1 MEDKRG
7 FALWIT
13 GLPASGKSSLA
24 QTVKKL
30 LKERNIDVEI
40 LESDDLRT
48 KLLPLSTYTE
58 KEREFFYNALVCL
71 GKMLVDH
78 GMNVIFDATANKRK
92 FRDKA
97 RKEIQNFMEVYVKCP
112 LEECMR
118 RDPKGIYR
126 AAKSEEATTVPGA
139 QVPYEEPLAPEMII
153 ESDRET
159 PKRGAEKILQKMQEK
174 FDWLYWVCT

>member
-1 MEDKRG
+1 MEGNDGKRG

-13 GLPASGKSSLA
+13 GLPASGKSSIA
-24 QTVKKL
+24 QAVRRL
-30 LKERNIDVEI
+30 LKEREIDVEI
-40 LESDDLRT
+40 LESDDLRS
-48 KLLPLSTYTE
+48 KLLTLSTYTE
-58 KEREFFYNALVCL
+58 EEREFFYNVLVCL

-78 GMNVIFDATANKRK
+78 GINVVFDATANKRK

-126 AAKSEEATTVPGA
+126 AVKREEATTVPGA
-139 QVPYEEPLAPEMII
+139 QVPYEEPLAPEVII

-159 PKRGAEKILQKMQEK
+159 PEQGAKKILQKMREK
-174 FDWLYWVCT
+174 FDLKL